1 MSQCWQ
7 EGEWRAYLDGELPA
21 DETAWGREHLV
32 QCSACAAVHQE
43 LAARAVRVG
52 AWIAELEGVPAVVRR
67 RESAR
72 PRWQWAAA
80 ALAVAAALAAAFV
93 LAPKRVEVTEPPRIA
108 ASPAAPPASATPLS
122 PVAAHRVSRARA
134 PRRRTQPVQY
144 YLALDDEPID
154 TGTVMRVAL
163 ASGAEAD
170 VIVDSA
176 GRPRAIRAVR

>member
-1 MSQCWQ
+1 MNQCWQ
-7 EGEWRAYLDGELPA
+7 EGVWRAYLDGELPA
-21 DETAWGREHLV
+21 GETALGREHLT
-32 QCSACAAVHQE
+32 QCAACAAVHQE
-43 LAARAVRVG
+43 LAARAARVG
-52 AWIAELEGVPAVVRR
+52 AWMTELEGVPAVARR
-67 RESAR
+67 RGPAR

-80 ALAVAAALAAAFV
+80 GLAVAAALAVAFV
-93 LAPKRVEVTEPPRIA
+93 LTPKRVQVVETPRVA
-108 ASPAAPPASATPLS
+108 EFPAAPPAVAMPIS
-122 PVAAHRVSRARA
+122 PVAAHRVSRARTA
-134 PRRRTQPVQY
+134 RRRTQPVQY

>member
-1 MSQCWQ
+1 MSRCWQ

-21 DETAWGREHLV
+21 DETAWGREHLA
-32 QCSACAAVHQE
+32 QCAVCAAVHQE
-43 LAARAVRVG
+43 LAARAARVG
-52 AWIAELEGVPAVVRR
+52 AWMTELEGVPAVVRR
-67 RESAR
+67 REPAR

-80 ALAVAAALAAAFV
+80 GLAVAAALAAAFV
-93 LAPKRVEVTEPPRIA
+93 LTPRRVEVVEAPRVA
-108 ASPAAPPASATPLS
+108 ESPAAPPAVATPLS
-122 PVAAHRVSRARA
+122 PVAAHRVSRAGALRRRA
-134 PRRRTQPVQY
+134 PRLQY